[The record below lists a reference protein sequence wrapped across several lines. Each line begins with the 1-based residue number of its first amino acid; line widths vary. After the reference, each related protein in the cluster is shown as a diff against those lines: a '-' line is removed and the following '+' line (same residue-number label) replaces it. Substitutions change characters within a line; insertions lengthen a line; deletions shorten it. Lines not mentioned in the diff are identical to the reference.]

1 MAETLLSP
9 GVLAREN
16 DQSQV
21 TSQPISVGAAVVGP
35 TTKGPVEIPTVV
47 TSYSQFKAIFG
58 GAVESGSNSYNY
70 MTGISAYNYFQNG
83 GESLLVSRVTSGS
96 FSPAESTRIN
106 TNLTDG
112 LLLTSANALLGS
124 INSGFDIATT
134 SSSPLVTTADAL
146 LASINPGFNI
156 SSSAGNG
163 PTGSITGIGLTGSI
177 SGVDAIATFN
187 FSTSES
193 VSGITVTTAGTG
205 FDVGETITIPS
216 ASFPGALPG
225 GTDMVITLVADDLS
239 NVSKPANQTGIG
251 LTGSLSGS
259 GAVASV
265 TFNSDTSV
273 ANITVTSAGTGY
285 VANET
290 ITIPSS
296 SLGATTGGGTDM
308 IITLNSA
315 DLLYQDLFD
324 LETLSEGEI
333 MNNAGGTETGG
344 ALPSGSIDNIRWEIA
359 SVNTSSGLFS
369 LFVRR
374 GDDNNREKVVLE
386 TWSNLSLDP
395 KSENYIEKVIGNSTK
410 VILNDNGTYYVEEQ
424 GTYANKSRYIR
435 VKDVHYKTPDYFD
448 NNGNVKSQY
457 TSSMPQLGS
466 GSFENATGTH
476 FNPSQAANF
485 YKDVNSTDIQGLT
498 ATDYDIALKLLANKD
513 DYRYNVITTPGLTSQ
528 NASSTVTTMVNNSV
542 NRGDSIAVVDLVD
555 YQANIG
561 TVTTQAAGFDS
572 SYGAAYWPWVQVID
586 PETGQQVWVPASTV
600 IPGVYAYT
608 DRSSDAW
615 FAPAGL
621 TRGALGNVIRAERK
635 LPSTSRDTLYEA
647 NVNPIA
653 TFPQSGV
660 VVFGQK
666 TLQKRATA
674 LDRINVRRLLIQ
686 LKSYISQIADNL
698 VFEQNTTQTRNSFLS
713 QVNPYLESVQQ
724 RQGLYAFKVVMDES
738 NNGPDVVDRNELVGQ
753 IFLQPTK
760 TAEFILLDFNVT
772 STGASFE

>member
-1 MAETLLSP
+1 
-9 GVLAREN
+9 
-16 DQSQV
+16 
-21 TSQPISVGAAVVGP
+21 
-35 TTKGPVEIPTVV
+35 
-47 TSYSQFKAIFG
+47 
-58 GAVESGSNSYNY
+58 
-70 MTGISAYNYFQNG
+70 
-83 GESLLVSRVTSGS
+83 
-96 FSPAESTRIN
+96 
-106 TNLTDG
+106 
-112 LLLTSANALLGS
+112 
-124 INSGFDIATT
+124 
-134 SSSPLVTTADAL
+134 
-146 LASINPGFNI
+146 
-156 SSSAGNG
+156 
-163 PTGSITGIGLTGSI
+163 
-177 SGVDAIATFN
+177 
-187 FSTSES
+187 
-193 VSGITVTTAGTG
+193 
-205 FDVGETITIPS
+205 
-216 ASFPGALPG
+216 
-225 GTDMVITLVADDLS
+225 
-239 NVSKPANQTGIG
+239 
-251 LTGSLSGS
+251 
-259 GAVASV
+259 
-265 TFNSDTSV
+265 
-273 ANITVTSAGTGY
+273 
-285 VANET
+285 
-290 ITIPSS
+290 
-296 SLGATTGGGTDM
+296 
-308 IITLNSA
+308 
-315 DLLYQDLFD
+315 
-324 LETLSEGEI
+324 
-333 MNNAGGTETGG
+333 
-344 ALPSGSIDNIRWEIA
+344 
-359 SVNTSSGLFS
+359 
-369 LFVRR
+369 
-374 GDDNNREKVVLE
+374 
-386 TWSNLSLDP
+386 
-395 KSENYIEKVIGNSTK
+395 
-410 VILNDNGTYYVEEQ
+410 
-424 GTYANKSRYIR
+424 
-435 VKDVHYKTPDYFD
+435 
-448 NNGNVKSQY
+448 
-457 TSSMPQLGS
+457 MPQLQS